1 MNINIIHKIIIAI
14 LTGIFCNINS
24 LKLCA
29 QPGQDHNISFEDYV
43 SEYAD
48 LDEDYLSTIEDWQN
62 MISRLLEHPLCING
76 DDAGWLV
83 EYKIIS
89 LYQLNKLKEYRYIYG
104 DLLSIYEL
112 SFIEG
117 WDFQTC
123 RKVMPL
129 VSVKEPKKILS
140 YKKFSIKNFRHD
152 LVIRTGFNTVKSK
165 GYRETE
171 SGEDS
176 LVQAEYSGP
185 PYKVSIRYDLE
196 YRNKLTAGIRLDKD
210 AGEPLLISENLFSVK
225 IKTPDLLTGYIHLKE
240 LGPFRAIVIGNYRI
254 NFGYGI
260 SLSGG
265 QPRLSGQNGLSGMA
279 GRIRPQTSSSE
290 SGYFRGIAVHAEPGR
305 FSLAMFGS
313 SRQVDGS
320 SVIIDTA
327 SGVPLSFTSISTS
340 GLHRTDNELDNRKFI
355 REQVLGGFGIYQ
367 NNWLK
372 TGLIAVYSRY
382 NATVEQRNEPY
393 SIFAFT
399 GRENLVAG
407 IATTIWLPKLQL
419 FNETSLSHNKGL
431 AMLTGFQAEPSPGF
445 SVSLAHRYFDP
456 GYQNWLGSGYIS
468 SSKNNNESGVRLS
481 VSAEL
486 AKKWLIVLMTD
497 LSETKWASYDLDA
510 PGRNWQVQLVAE
522 KSWSRTEIF
531 SFSARYLKQ
540 TIEDQEHSI
549 NLASPATT
557 DQYKFRLEYRNDI
570 ASYFRFKSRIECCM
584 TSIKNIGWSLIEDVE
599 CTPGWRDLKIWL
611 RCCFFD
617 VDDYNCRIYA
627 YENDVL
633 YDFTSAMLYGKGLKG
648 IIMFRISTNNW
659 LDLWLRFST
668 IYYTNKN
675 IGTGTDEIGVNRQ
688 NEIEIQARVKLP
700 G

>member
-1 MNINIIHKIIIAI
+1 MNINNIDKIILVI
-14 LTGIFCNINS
+14 LSGIS
-24 LKLCA
+24 LYFNPVIICA
-29 QPGQDHNISFEDYV
+29 QPGQDHIISFEDYMT
-43 SEYAD
+43 EYAD

-62 MISRLLEHPLCING
+62 MISQWLVHPLFING

-129 VSVKEPKKILS
+129 VSTCEAKKMLS
-140 YKKFSIKNFRHD
+140 YKKFSIRNFRHD
-152 LVIRTGFNTVKSK
+152 LIIRTGFNTAKSK
-165 GYRETE
+165 GYQETKA
-171 SGEDS
+171 GEDS
-176 LVQAEYSGP
+176 LVQVAYSGP
-185 PYKVSIRYDLE
+185 PYRVSIRYDLE
-196 YRNKLTAGIRLDKD
+196 YRNKVTAGIRMDKD
-210 AGEPLLISENLFSVK
+210 AGEPLLISETLFSVK
-225 IKTPDLLTGYIHLKE
+225 IRTPDLLTGYIHIKE
-240 LGPFRAIVIGNYRI
+240 LGPIRAIVIGNYRI

-260 SLSGG
+260 SLGGG
-265 QPRLSGQNGLSGMA
+265 QPRISGQNGLSGMA

-290 SGYFRGIAVHAEPGR
+290 SGYFRGIAVHADFVR

-313 SRQVDGS
+313 SRQVDGA
-320 SVIIDTA
+320 SVITDTA
-327 SGVPLSFTSISTS
+327 SGSPLTFTSINTS

-355 REQVLGGFGIYQ
+355 KEQVLGGYGIYQ

-372 TGLIAVYSRY
+372 TGLIAVFSRY
-382 NATVEQRNEPY
+382 NATVEQRSDPY
-393 SIFAFT
+393 SLFGFT
-399 GRENLVAG
+399 GRENLVTG

-431 AMLTGFQAEPSPGF
+431 ALLTGLQAEPSPGF
-445 SVSLAHRYFDP
+445 SISLAHRYFDT
-456 GYQNWLGSGYIS
+456 GYQNWLGSGYIT
-468 SSKNNNESGVRLS
+468 SSKNNNESGIRLS

-486 AKKWLIVLMTD
+486 AKKWLIIFTTD
-497 LSETKWASYDLDA
+497 LSETKWASYGLDA

-522 KSWSRTEIF
+522 KSWSRTEIL
-531 SFSARYLKQ
+531 SFSTKYLKQ

-549 NLASPATT
+549 HLVSPATT

-599 CTPGWRDLKIWL
+599 CTPGWCDLKIWL

-617 VDDYNCRIYA
+617 VDDYKCRIYA

-648 IIMFRISTNNW
+648 IIMFRLSANSW

-675 IGTGTDEIGVNRQ
+675 IGTGTDEIGGNRQ
-688 NEIEIQARVKLP
+688 NEIEIQARVKFP